1 MKLHLPSFAELG
13 GLRPV
18 PRGGR
23 KEAGADGRERD
34 CEPLALQAQPAVSGP
49 RRSAGW
55 AGGSVQGAL
64 ESTQQQAGEELRTTA
79 FL

>member
-1 MKLHLPSFAELG
+1 MKLHVPSFAELG

-23 KEAGADGRERD
+23 KEAGADGRE
-34 CEPLALQAQPAVSGP
+34 PLALQAQPAVSGP

-55 AGGSVQGAL
+55 AGGGGFQGAL
-64 ESTQQQAGEELRTTA
+64 ESTQQQAGEELRTTV